1 MGMVGDC
8 YEAAANAL
16 LVSGFASGV
25 DLPDEA
31 VLVHGRPTLTRE
43 PFEEYG
49 HAWLELGDVVFEV
62 ANGRDIFVRRERYY
76 EVGRIDPE
84 QCLRYTKEQ
93 ARKFVLYFCHYGPWE
108 GPEAAPPLP
117 EPEENDDGT

>member
-1 MGMVGDC
+1 MRGERTRMGMVGDC

-84 QCLRYTKEQ
+84 HFTPFPKNPKTSYL
-93 ARKFVLYFCHYGPWE
+93 
-108 GPEAAPPLP
+108 AALSLISAVKKIS
-117 EPEENDDGT
+117 GSMWIGV